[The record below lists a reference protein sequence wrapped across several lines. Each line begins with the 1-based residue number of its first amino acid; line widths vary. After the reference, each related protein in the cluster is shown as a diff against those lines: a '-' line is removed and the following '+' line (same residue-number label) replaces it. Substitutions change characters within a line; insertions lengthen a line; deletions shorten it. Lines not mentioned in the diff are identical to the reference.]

1 MQYLRVSV
9 YVRSMQWVELCII
22 IIILIEGYSHRTRTK
37 PDQLHVICM
46 HLLIFVCVCPHFL
59 MFLKVYVQL
68 YIILIMVSP
77 RALLFIFVVC
87 NVSNYSDTCLN

>member
-22 IIILIEGYSHRTRTK
+22 IITLIEGYSHLTRTK

-46 HLLIFVCVCPHFL
+46 HLLIFVCVSSFSDVFKSTCTI
-59 MFLKVYVQL
+59 V
-68 YIILIMVSP
+68 P
-77 RALLFIFVVC
+77 RALLFIFVLC